1 MSYVHDEYAYDNA
14 VAAKIRRNM
23 RAKFERMNPDHFEV
37 VSFLQSAASWSEF
50 AKSLSESYDNRG
62 GLSEGQMNAAR
73 GMMAKSQARAAER
86 LAQRNA
92 PASSGQHVGTIGGRE
107 EFTLTINRVME
118 MDGMYG
124 VSYFHTCTDVAGAVI
139 VYKGTTELGEV
150 GATVRV
156 KATVKEHGAYNGVA
170 QTTINRPKV
179 L

>member
-23 RAKFERMNPDHFEV
+23 RAKFERMNPDANDIIN
-37 VSFLQSAASWSEF
+37 FLYGASSWSTF
-50 AKSLSESYDNRG
+50 AKSLANSYDDRG
-62 GLSEGQMNAAR
+62 GLSEGQVNAAR
-73 GMMAKSQARAAER
+73 GMMAKSAARAAER

-92 PASSGQHVGTIGGRE
+92 PATSGQHVGTIGQRE

-118 MDGMYG
+118 LDGMYG
-124 VSYFHTCTDVAGAVI
+124 VTYFHTCTDVAGAII
-139 VYKGTTELGEV
+139 VYKGSAELGEV

-156 KATVKEHGAYNGVA
+156 KATIKEHTAYNGVA
-170 QTTINRPKV
+170 QTIINRPKV